1 MSLKQQLTDID
12 LQLEVMSEQ
21 NRKMLF
27 ASILIGTIVFVYY
40 FFGLALQEEA
50 ESKEVTVSTLDK
62 KLEKN
67 KISLFENKIRTDK
80 QKILLLAKEYENEQY
95 KATALRTKLERMD
108 YLSSDAKGLA
118 DILERILKQSVVL
131 NINIDKI
138 TLDNAHKKYTEQI
151 ERQGQITIE
160 GEAAFKSVL
169 KLLRFVESQ
178 EALIEV
184 GNVHFD
190 LSRKES
196 DIPGFVIV
204 INGYGISI

>member
-1 MSLKQQLTDID
+1 MSLKQQLTDLD

-40 FFGLALQEEA
+40 FFGLSLQEEVA
-50 ESKEVTVSTLDK
+50 SKEVTVS
-62 KLEKN
+62 KLEKKLAEN
-67 KISLFENKIRTDK
+67 KVSLFESKVRGDK

-138 TLDNAHKKYTEQI
+138 TLDNTNEKYTEQI
-151 ERQGQITIE
+151 EKEGQITIE
-160 GEAAFKSVL
+160 GTAAFKSVL

-190 LSRKES
+190 LDRKES
-196 DIPGFVIV
+196 ELPGFVLI
-204 INGYGISI
+204 INGYGISL

>member
-1 MSLKQQLTDID
+1 MSLKQQLADLD

-21 NRKMLF
+21 NRNMLY
-27 ASILIGTIVFVYY
+27 ASVLIGTIIFVYY

-50 ESKEVTVSTLDK
+50 ESKAVTVSRLEK
-62 KLEKN
+62 KLADN
-67 KISLFENKIRTDK
+67 KIALYENKIVKKRE
-80 QKILLLAKEYENEQY
+80 QILTLSREYENEQY

-118 DILERILKQSVVL
+118 DILERILKQSVLL

-138 TLDNAHKKYTEQI
+138 ILDDSVEQYTQQI
-151 ERQGQITIE
+151 EKRGNITIE
-160 GEAAFKSVL
+160 GTAAFKSVL

-184 GNVHFD
+184 KNVHFD
-190 LSRKES
+190 LQKE
-196 DIPGFVIV
+196 DTAEPGFVLK
-204 INGYGISI
+204 INGYGISL

>member
-1 MSLKQQLTDID
+1 MSLKQQLADID

-21 NRKMLF
+21 NRKMLY
-27 ASILIGTIVFVYY
+27 ASVLIGTIVFVYY
-40 FFGLALQEEA
+40 FFGLSLQEDAEA
-50 ESKEVTVSTLDK
+50 KEATVS
-62 KLEKN
+62 KLETKLADN
-67 KISLFENKIRTDK
+67 KISLLENKIVKSK
-80 QKILLLAKEYENEQY
+80 QQILFLSKEYETEQY

-138 TLDNAHKKYTEQI
+138 TLDDAHEQYTQQI
-151 ERQGQITIE
+151 EKRGHITIE
-160 GEAAFKSVL
+160 GTAAFKSVL

-184 GNVHFD
+184 SNVHFD
-190 LSRKES
+190 LDKEDS
-196 DIPGFVIV
+196 SLPGFVLK
-204 INGYGISI
+204 INGYGISL

>member
-1 MSLKQQLTDID
+1 MSIKQQLADLD

-21 NRKMLF
+21 NRKMLY
-27 ASILIGTIVFVYY
+27 ASVLIGTIVFVYY
-40 FFGLALQEEA
+40 FFGLSLQEDAEA
-50 ESKEVTVSTLDK
+50 KEATVS
-62 KLEKN
+62 KLETKLADN
-67 KISLFENKIRTDK
+67 KISLLENKIVKSK
-80 QKILLLAKEYENEQY
+80 QQILFLSKEYETEQY

-138 TLDNAHKKYTEQI
+138 TLDDAHEQYTQQI
-151 ERQGQITIE
+151 EKRGHITIE
-160 GEAAFKSVL
+160 GTAAFKSVL

-184 GNVHFD
+184 SNVHFD
-190 LSRKES
+190 LDKEDS
-196 DIPGFVIV
+196 SLPGFVLK
-204 INGYGISI
+204 INGYGISL